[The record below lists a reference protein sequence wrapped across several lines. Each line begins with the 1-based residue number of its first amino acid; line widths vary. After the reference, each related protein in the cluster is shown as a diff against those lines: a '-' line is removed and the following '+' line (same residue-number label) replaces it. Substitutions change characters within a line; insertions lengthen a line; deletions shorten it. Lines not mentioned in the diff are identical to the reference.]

1 MRATM
6 TCPKKGFPLTV
17 ILLLLRGDATIMLLF
32 DNKLDVNNFISKLHK
47 DRTCETLR
55 IFFV

>member
-1 MRATM
+1 M